1 MTPVPSSPSDGAP
14 LPPRHRPTLGELSKD
29 TTEADLWDLEDE
41 LALAPEANVPRQGG
55 ARSSRELPSPRE
67 RNPAAADEADGPA
80 TKLPPQAAQEKVR
93 INVNRARQIARP
105 ASGQSG
111 GSSTPESE
119 FDDLE
124 QWDDERQQ
132 GQIGELP
139 VEILVPAPEPPPEA
153 VVIQAAKGETEEAPA
168 QVVGELAVG
177 QSSDEFTPVPTANI
191 QPMSLRP
198 ALGLSKVEKTGM
210 TLLVALLAALAGV
223 AYMFSLNRLPRETE
237 RVRSTDFPIKG
248 ERVAIESAV
257 SYWREPISDGAS
269 PDTFRRGTRLLPV
282 LEMEVSGGPAAVRV
296 LFRNEDR
303 AVVGDVITRDVVSGV
318 KLSIA
323 ATAGFDDAGMH
334 AAYRT
339 GESKPWTIEV
349 YEAADRNAPGRDFKK
364 VFEMNISTDLR

>member
-1 MTPVPSSPSDGAP
+1 MTPVTPSPSDGAP

-29 TTEADLWDLEDE
+29 TTESDLWDLEDDMTLPGE
-41 LALAPEANVPRQGG
+41 NLPPRQEGG
-55 ARSSRELPSPRE
+55 RPGRELPSPRE
-67 RNPAAADEADGPA
+67 KKPAKGSDAEGAA
-80 TKLPPQAAQEKVR
+80 TKLPPPAAEEKIR
-93 INVNRARQIARP
+93 INVNRVRQGSRP
-105 ASGQSG
+105 SG
-111 GSSTPESE
+111 GQGGASSTPESE

-124 QWDDERQQ
+124 QWEDVRPEAEIED
-132 GQIGELP
+132 LP
-139 VEILVPAPEPPPEA
+139 VEILTPAEETISEIAAKDAAPDEPEPVAAQAAGESPAGVGDDEFSPAP
-153 VVIQAAKGETEEAPA
+153 AANV
-168 QVVGELAVG
+168 Q
-177 QSSDEFTPVPTANI
+177 PV
-191 QPMSLRP
+191 SLRP
-198 ALGLSKVEKTGM
+198 TLGLSKVERLGM
-210 TLLVALLAALAGV
+210 IVLAVLLVALAGV
-223 AYMFSLNRLPRETE
+223 AYMFSLNRLPREAE
-237 RVRSTDFPIKG
+237 RVRAADFPIRG
-248 ERVAIESAV
+248 ERVAIESAT
-257 SYWREPISDGAS
+257 SYWREPVTDGAN

-282 LEMEVSGGPAAVRV
+282 LEMEVSGGPAAIRV